1 MEAGT
6 YWDDIGSRARR
17 RVLFAPSLLG
27 ADPLCVGAALDG
39 LGGRYDWLHLDIMDG
54 HFVRNLSF
62 GPAMARALRR
72 RYPDAFIDAHLMVDR
87 LDVLLPLFVDA
98 EVASGPALPWVRP
111 PAWSGFVP
119 SWRSRIWFWSCP
131 SPPGSEGRA

>member
-1 MEAGT
+1 MEAET
-6 YWDDIGSRARR
+6 YWEDIGSRARQ

-27 ADPLCVGAALDG
+27 ADPLCVGAAIDG

-98 EVASGPALPWVRP
+98 EVSLITGIVKRQPFDFLGKTR
-111 PAWSGFVP
+111 FLTL
-119 SWRSRIWFWSCP
+119 
-131 SPPGSEGRA
+131 